1 MVIIVILFIKM
12 REGLGIMQTT
22 EIREDTWKR
31 GKDYK
36 INELQLYY
44 ATKKLINNN
53 NSIDTIS

>member
-36 INELQLYY
+36 INEP
-44 ATKKLINNN
+44 
-53 NSIDTIS
+53 